1 MDRPYQVVVFGK
13 VGCDKCKVLQKR
25 VDDLVAKPEWAD
37 FEKAYFDVETVDG
50 LVEFCK
56 AECLN
61 PQRLPAMLVRR
72 VTESGAKAIPVEP
85 SAVPDPVLGQ
95 TRLYHILGLQTDYS
109 ETGSGLITPQML
121 EAVLGEAQG
130 AVGSPPP

>member
-1 MDRPYQVVVFGK
+1 MARPYQVVVFGK
-13 VGCDKCKVLQKR
+13 VGCDKCKILQKR
-25 VDDLVAKPEWAD
+25 VDDLLAKPEWAD

-61 PQRLPAMLVRR
+61 PQRLPAMVVRR
-72 VTESGAKAIPVEP
+72 VGEAGAAAIPVEP
-85 SAVPDPVLGQ
+85 TAVPDPVLGQ

-109 ETGSGLITPQML
+109 DEGRGVVSPRMIT
-121 EAVLGEAQG
+121 AVLETARES
-130 AVGSPPP
+130 APVLP

>member
-25 VDDLVAKPEWAD
+25 VDDMLSKPEWAD

-72 VTESGAKAIPVEP
+72 VTGSGAKAIPVEP

-109 ETGSGLITPQML
+109 DEGRGVVTPRMISAVL
-121 EAVLGEAQG
+121 EAARESNPAL
-130 AVGSPPP
+130 P

>member
-1 MDRPYQVVVFGK
+1 MAKPFQVVVFGK
-13 VGCDKCKVLQKR
+13 VGCDKCKILQKR
-25 VDDLVAKPEWAD
+25 VDDLLAKPEWAD

-72 VTESGAKAIPVEP
+72 AAGSGVEAIPVEP

-95 TRLYHILGLQTDYS
+95 TRLYHILGLQTDYGAEGRGVVS
-109 ETGSGLITPQML
+109 PRMITSVL
-121 EAVLGEAQG
+121 EAARASAPAL
-130 AVGSPPP
+130 P